1 MPDAAQDPALTLHI
15 AGYAYNIQ
23 STHQV
28 MKCSNNL

>member
-1 MPDAAQDPALTLHI
+1 MPDPALTMHI